1 MNFELPL
8 VDVGDGL
15 DDLVAKVDAVLDE
28 QFLREVDE
36 ALERLARRGLND
48 AEAEQPLAG

>member
-8 VDVGDGL
+8 VETGDDL

-36 ALERLARRGLND
+36 ALERLARRGD
-48 AEAEQPLAG
+48 GDAEQPLAG

>member
-1 MNFELPL
+1 MNLELPL
-8 VDVGDGL
+8 VETGDDL

-36 ALERLARRGLND
+36 ALERLARRGAD
-48 AEAEQPLAG
+48 DAEQPLAG